1 MSKLALV
8 TLSLLALL
16 SGMGWA
22 LLSQQSLLVM
32 VGVVVLSL
40 GLAGLSW
47 RLGE

>member
-1 MSKLALV
+1 MSKFALV
-8 TLSLLALL
+8 TLSLIALL

-40 GLAGLSW
+40 SLASLSW
-47 RLGE
+47 QLGE